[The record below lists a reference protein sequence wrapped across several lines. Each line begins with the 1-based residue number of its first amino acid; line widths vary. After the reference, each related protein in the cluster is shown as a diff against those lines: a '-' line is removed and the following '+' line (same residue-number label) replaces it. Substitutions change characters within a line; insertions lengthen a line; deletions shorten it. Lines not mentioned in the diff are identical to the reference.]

1 MKLTELAKEVENLNE
16 KMHAEIVKFLKEH
29 NRLVR
34 TDRNELKLSSDDP
47 LPSNIY
53 LISMDSGELNT
64 EKRVLA
70 VAIFEDEQVA
80 VLPAFSD
87 NETINGMTDQEVLDC
102 DDWEWINDG
111 FVLQNATLWSI
122 CENIEE
128 YV

>member
-34 TDRNELKLSSDDP
+34 TDRNETKSSRDDM
-47 LPSNIY
+47 PSNIY
-53 LISMDSGELNT
+53 VISMDSGELNT

-87 NETINGMTDQEVLDC
+87 NETIKGMTDQEVLDC

>member
-34 TDRNELKLSSDDP
+34 TDRNETKSSRDDM
-47 LPSNIY
+47 PSNIY
-53 LISMDSGELNT
+53 VISMDSGELNT